1 MKDFAADTGSGAG
14 TAGGADTAAGDTGTV
29 GDTAAG
35 GADTAG
41 AVWDTSWSGPE
52 TTGETGDA
60 GDTAGP
66 SAVGGVWD
74 TSWSGPETGPGAET
88 GAGTGTETGRGVGD
102 AADTGHA
109 GDTGHAPGAGLA
121 RQELGQR
128 SEDLA
133 ASFVR
138 DVEGHELLTI
148 HTEGS
153 RPQGLD
159 LETLGPDGRVHVIEV
174 KGTAARDYR
183 PPRMTRNVGGT
194 QMSREWVVSTLNR
207 DGQTHLEGVDAVGE
221 GPDQVGRS
229 VIQVD
234 ERGGTVSVWEHV
246 GDDGRLDTSGGP
258 DRVYS
263 LADVRDVQRAG
274 R

>member
-52 TTGETGDA
+52 T
-60 GDTAGP
+60 
-66 SAVGGVWD
+66 S
-74 TSWSGPETGPGAET
+74 PGAET

-102 AADTGHA
+102 A

>member
-1 MKDFAADTGSGAG
+1 MLQDLL
-14 TAGGADTAAGDTGTV
+14 GGLGQTLRAVIDGDLV
-29 GDTAAG
+29 AHAHEE
-35 GADTAG
+35 A
-41 AVWDTSWSGPE
+41 E
-52 TTGETGDA
+52 QR
-60 GDTAGP
+60 
-66 SAVGGVWD
+66 
-74 TSWSGPETGPGAET
+74 PGAL
-88 GAGTGTETGRGVGD
+88 AGEIDVIGRVNGVL
-102 AADTGHA
+102 
-109 GDTGHAPGAGLA
+109 PLVELA
-121 RQELGQR
+121 
-128 SEDLA
+128 
-133 ASFVR
+133 VR
-138 DVEGHELLTI
+138 EGEHN
-148 HTEGS
+148 
-153 RPQGLD
+153 
-159 LETLGPDGRVHVIEV
+159 GPAECGGPFRFGRVHVIEV

>member
-14 TAGGADTAAGDTGTV
+14 TAGGADTAV
-29 GDTAAG
+29 VDTAAG

-66 SAVGGVWD
+66 GAVGGVWD
-74 TSWSGPETGPGAET
+74 TSWSGPETSPGAET
-88 GAGTGTETGRGVGD
+88 GAGTGTETGR
-102 AADTGHA
+102 DTGHA

>member
-14 TAGGADTAAGDTGTV
+14 TAGGVDMAAGDTGTAE
-29 GDTAAG
+29 DTAAG

-52 TTGETGDA
+52 TTGETGDV

-66 SAVGGVWD
+66 GAVGGVWD
-74 TSWSGPETGPGAET
+74 TSWSGPETGLGAET
-88 GAGTGTETGRGVGD
+88 GTGTETGRGAGD
-102 AADTGHA
+102 AV
-109 GDTGHAPGAGLA
+109 DTGHAPGAGLA

-234 ERGGTVSVWEHV
+234 ERGGMVSVWEHV

>member
-14 TAGGADTAAGDTGTV
+14 TAGGVDMAAGDTGTV

-52 TTGETGDA
+52 TGL
-60 GDTAGP
+60 
-66 SAVGGVWD
+66 
-74 TSWSGPETGPGAET
+74 GAET
-88 GAGTGTETGRGVGD
+88 GTGTETGRGVGD

-183 PPRMTRNVGGT
+183 PPRMTRNVGGR

-221 GPDQVGRS
+221 GPDPGTYTHLPAHETYRKIVCRLLP
-229 VIQVD
+229 
-234 ERGGTVSVWEHV
+234 EKKKTVSSTPNSVT
-246 GDDGRLDTSGGP
+246 RPKLKLIF
-258 DRVYS
+258 R
-263 LADVRDVQRAG
+263 
-274 R
+274 

>member
-14 TAGGADTAAGDTGTV
+14 TAGGADTAAV
-29 GDTAAG
+29 DTAAG

-66 SAVGGVWD
+66 GAVGGVWD
-74 TSWSGPETGPGAET
+74 TSWSGPETSPGAET
-88 GAGTGTETGRGVGD
+88 GAGTGTKTGRGAGD
-102 AADTGHA
+102 AADTGHT